1 MSRRLHYGVSTS
13 LQQAKC
19 AKMGGGGSQHVPY
32 AEAIKIMVSV
42 LVHDIFGARLD
53 KEAEKD
59 RTFNNPPP
67 KKICARDCNNAL

>member
-1 MSRRLHYGVSTS
+1 MSRRIHYGVSTS

-19 AKMGGGGSQHVPY
+19 AKMRVSQNVPY

-53 KEAEKD
+53 KEAQKD
-59 RTFNNPPP
+59 RTFNNPP
-67 KKICARDCNNAL
+67 KICARDRNNAL